1 MACDFITKGKK
12 ATACMD
18 SVGGV
23 KNYYFALWGDYG
35 MTVVN
40 GEVAHIGDLEI
51 SVNARVYKYEVTGNA
66 NSLTETLNPSMEN
79 MTAFVT
85 QVASAT
91 FQGLNRDLQ
100 IQLSLL
106 AKSRTLVF
114 IEDYNGNIKL
124 MGLTNGAYGSAGTA
138 VTGAAKGDLSGYTI
152 ELTAEEKDYAPFLS
166 SAAKTAL
173 YAAVEPLYVS

>member
-1 MACDFITKGKK
+1 MACEFITKGKK
-12 ATACMD
+12 ATACMN
-18 SVGGV
+18 SIGGV
-23 KNYYFALWGDYG
+23 KNFYFALWGDWG
-35 MTVVN
+35 IQVES
-40 GEVAHIGDLEI
+40 GEVLNLGTLDTADQFF
-51 SVNARVYKYEVTGNA
+51 KYEVTGNA
-66 NSLTETLNPSMEN
+66 NSFTETLNPSMEN

-91 FQGLNRDLQ
+91 FQGLNKDLQ
-100 IQLSLL
+100 VQLSLL

-124 MGLTNGAYGSAGTA
+124 MGLKNGAYGSAGTA

-166 SAAKTAL
+166 SAAKTQL
-173 YAAVEPLYVS
+173 YEGVVNTYV

>member
-18 SVGGV
+18 SIGGV
-23 KNYYFALWGDYG
+23 KNYYFALWADYDI
-35 MTVVN
+35 TVAN
-40 GEVAHIGDLEI
+40 GEVSSLRSLTQE
-51 SVNARVYKYEVTGNA
+51 VFKYEVTGNA
-66 NSLTETLNPSMEN
+66 NSFTETLNPSMEN
-79 MTAFVT
+79 MTSFVT

-91 FQGLNRDLQ
+91 FHGLNKDLQ
-100 IQLSLL
+100 VQLSLL
-106 AKSRTLVF
+106 AKSRTIVF

-124 MGLTNGAYGSAGTA
+124 MGAFNGAYGSAGTA

-166 SAAKTAL
+166 SAAKAEL
-173 YAAVEPLYVS
+173 YVAVENSYVS

>member
-91 FQGLNRDLQ
+91 FQGLDKDLQ
-100 IQLSLL
+100 VQLSLL

-124 MGLTNGAYGSAGTA
+124 MGLRNGAYGSAGTA

-166 SAAKTAL
+166 SSAKTQL
-173 YAAVEPLYVS
+173 YATIENIYI

>member
-18 SVGGV
+18 SIGGV

-35 MTVVN
+35 MTVAS
-40 GEVAHIGDLEI
+40 GEIQNIGSLDT
-51 SVNARVYKYEVTGNA
+51 SQQVFKYEVTGNA

-85 QVASAT
+85 QVTSAT
-91 FQGLNRDLQ
+91 FQGLNKDLQ
-100 IQLSLL
+100 VQLSLL

-152 ELTAEEKDYAPFLS
+152 ELTAEEKEFAPFLS
-166 SAAKTAL
+166 SAAKSAL
-173 YAAVEPLYVS
+173 YSAVEDLYVS

>member
-12 ATACMD
+12 ATACMG

-23 KNYYFALWGDYG
+23 KNYYFALWRDYHI
-35 MTVVN
+35 TVDA
-40 GEVAHIGDLEI
+40 GEVTDLGTLAQ
-51 SVNARVYKYEVTGNA
+51 VFKYEVTGNA

-91 FQGLNRDLQ
+91 FQGLNKDLQ
-100 IQLSLL
+100 VQLSLL

-114 IEDYNGNIKL
+114 EEDYNGNIKV

-152 ELTAEEKDYAPFLS
+152 ELTAEEKEFAPFLS
-166 SAAKTAL
+166 SSAKSEL
-173 YAAVEPLYVS
+173 YAAVEDVYVS

>member
-12 ATACMD
+12 ATACMN

-23 KNYYFALWGDYG
+23 KNYYFALWGNYG
-35 MTVVN
+35 MN
-40 GEVAHIGDLEI
+40 IIMGEVLTLGSLNQIF
-51 SVNARVYKYEVTGNA
+51 KYEVTGNA

-85 QVASAT
+85 QVTSAT
-91 FQGLNRDLQ
+91 FQGLNKDLQ
-100 IQLSLL
+100 FQLSLL
-106 AKSRTLVF
+106 ATSRTLVF

-124 MGLTNGAYGSAGTA
+124 MGAYNGAYGSAGTS
-138 VTGAAKGDLSGYTI
+138 VTGGAKGDLSGYTI
-152 ELTAEEKDYAPFLS
+152 ELTAEEKEFAPFLA

-173 YAAVEPLYVS
+173 YAAVEDLYVS

>member
-1 MACDFITKGKK
+1 MSCDFITKGKL

-18 SVGGV
+18 SIGGV
-23 KNYYFALWGDYG
+23 KNYYFALWSNYG
-35 MTVVN
+35 ITVAN
-40 GEVAHIGDLEI
+40 GEISSLGNSLEQ
-51 SVNARVYKYEVTGNA
+51 VFKYEVTGNA

-85 QVASAT
+85 QVTSAT
-91 FQGLNRDLQ
+91 FQGLNKDLQ
-100 IQLSLL
+100 VQLSLL

-173 YAAVEPLYVS
+173 YAAVEDFYVS

>member
-1 MACDFITKGKK
+1 
-12 ATACMD
+12 
-18 SVGGV
+18 
-23 KNYYFALWGDYG
+23 
-35 MTVVN
+35 
-40 GEVAHIGDLEI
+40 
-51 SVNARVYKYEVTGNA
+51 
-66 NSLTETLNPSMEN
+66 MEN

-91 FQGLNRDLQ
+91 FQGLNKDLQ
-100 IQLSLL
+100 VQLSLL

-114 IEDYNGNIKL
+114 EEDYNGNIKL
-124 MGLTNGAYGSAGTA
+124 MGLTNGAYGSAGTS

-173 YAAVEPLYVS
+173 YAAVEDVYVS

>member
-1 MACDFITKGKK
+1 
-12 ATACMD
+12 MD
-18 SVGGV
+18 SIGGV
-23 KNYYFALWGDYG
+23 KNYLFALWGDYG
-35 MTVVN
+35 ITVAS
-40 GEVAHIGDLEI
+40 GEVTSIGSLG
-51 SVNARVYKYEVTGNA
+51 SVYKYEVIGNA

-85 QVASAT
+85 QVTSAT
-91 FQGLNRDLQ
+91 FQRLNKDLQ
-100 IQLSLL
+100 VQLSLL

-173 YAAVEPLYVS
+173 YAAEEDVYVS

>member
-18 SVGGV
+18 SIGGV

-35 MTVVN
+35 ITVSA
-40 GEVAHIGDLEI
+40 GEVAHIGTLGTSEY
-51 SVNARVYKYEVTGNA
+51 VHVYKYEVTGNA

-85 QVASAT
+85 QVTSAT
-91 FQGLNRDLQ
+91 FQGLNKDLQ
-100 IQLSLL
+100 VQLSLL

-114 IEDYNGNIKL
+114 IEDYNGNVKL

-152 ELTAEEKDYAPFLS
+152 ALTAEEKEFAPFLS
-166 SAAKTAL
+166 SVAKAELFAAL
-173 YAAVEPLYVS
+173 EDSYVS

>member
-35 MTVVN
+35 ITVSA
-40 GEVAHIGDLEI
+40 GEVSSIGSLAQ
-51 SVNARVYKYEVTGNA
+51 VFKYEVTGNA
-66 NSLTETLNPSMEN
+66 NSLTENSNPSMEN

-91 FQGLNRDLQ
+91 FQGLSKDLQ
-100 IQLSLL
+100 VQLSLL

-124 MGLTNGAYGSAGTA
+124 MGAFNGAYGSAGTA

-152 ELTAEEKDYAPFLS
+152 ELTAEENNYAPFLTS
-166 SAAKTAL
+166 SAKSEL
-173 YAAVEPLYVS
+173 YAAVEDVYVS

>member
-1 MACDFITKGKK
+1 MACEFITKGKK

-18 SVGGV
+18 GVGGV
-23 KNYYFALWGDYG
+23 KNYYFALWANYG
-35 MTVVN
+35 MTVAS
-40 GEVAHIGDLEI
+40 GEVTALGSLAQ
-51 SVNARVYKYEVTGNA
+51 VFKYEVTGNA

-85 QVASAT
+85 QVTSAT
-91 FQGLNRDLQ
+91 FQGLNKDLQ
-100 IQLSLL
+100 FQLSLL

-124 MGLTNGAYGSAGTA
+124 MGAFNGAYGSAGTS
-138 VTGAAKGDLSGYTI
+138 VTGGAKGDLSGYTI

-166 SAAKTAL
+166 SSAKTAL
-173 YAAVEPLYVS
+173 YAAVKDVYVS

>member
-23 KNYYFALWGDYG
+23 KNYYFALWGNYG
-35 MTVVN
+35 ITVVN
-40 GEVAHIGDLEI
+40 GEVTSHGSIGAIEHIF
-51 SVNARVYKYEVTGNA
+51 KYEVTGNA

-79 MTAFVT
+79 MTSFVT
-85 QVASAT
+85 QVTSAT
-91 FQGLNRDLQ
+91 FQGLNKDLQ
-100 IQLSLL
+100 VQLSLL

-152 ELTAEEKDYAPFLS
+152 ELTAEEKEFAPFLS
-166 SAAKTAL
+166 SESKAEL
-173 YAAVEPLYVS
+173 FAAVEDTYVS

>member
-1 MACDFITKGKK
+1 MACDFISKGKL
-12 ATACMD
+12 ANACMD
-18 SVGGV
+18 SIGGV
-23 KNYYFALWGDYG
+23 KNYYFAPWGNYG
-35 MTVVN
+35 ITVAN
-40 GEVAHIGDLEI
+40 GEVTSLGSIVENI
-51 SVNARVYKYEVTGNA
+51 FKYEVTGNA

-85 QVASAT
+85 QVTSAT
-91 FQGLNRDLQ
+91 FQGLNKELQ
-100 IQLSLL
+100 VQLSLL
-106 AKSRTLVF
+106 AKTRTLVF

-152 ELTAEEKDYAPFLS
+152 ELTAEEKDYAPFLA

-173 YAAVEPLYVS
+173 YAAVEDSYVS

>member
-35 MTVVN
+35 ITVAA
-40 GEVAHIGDLEI
+40 GEVSSLGTLAQ
-51 SVNARVYKYEVTGNA
+51 VFKYEVTGNA

-85 QVASAT
+85 QVTSAT
-91 FQGLNRDLQ
+91 FQGLNKDLQ
-100 IQLSLL
+100 FQLSLL

-124 MGLTNGAYGSAGTA
+124 MGVFNGAYGSAGTS
-138 VTGAAKGDLSGYTI
+138 VTGGAKGDLSGYTI
-152 ELTAEEKDYAPFLS
+152 ELTAEEKEFAPFLAS
-166 SAAKTAL
+166 GAISALK
-173 YAAVEPLYVS
+173 AAVEDVYVS

>member
-12 ATACMD
+12 ATACMN

-23 KNYYFALWGDYG
+23 KNFYFALWGDYG
-35 MTVVN
+35 ITVSA
-40 GEVAHIGDLEI
+40 GEVSSIGTLASHIF
-51 SVNARVYKYEVTGNA
+51 KYEVTGNA
-66 NSLTETLNPSMEN
+66 NSFTETLNPSMEN

-91 FQGLNRDLQ
+91 FQGLDKDLQ
-100 IQLSLL
+100 VQLSLL

-152 ELTAEEKDYAPFLS
+152 ELTAEEKEFAPFLS
-166 SAAKTAL
+166 SGAKTAL
-173 YAAVEPLYVS
+173 YAAAADEDVL

>member
-18 SVGGV
+18 SIGGV
-23 KNYYFALWGDYG
+23 KNYYFALWDNYG
-35 MTVVN
+35 MKIIMD
-40 GEVAHIGDLEI
+40 EVLSIGSLAK
-51 SVNARVYKYEVTGNA
+51 VFKYEVTGNA
-66 NSLTETLNPSMEN
+66 NSFTETLNPSMEN

-85 QVASAT
+85 QVTSAT
-91 FQGLNRDLQ
+91 FQGLNKDLQ
-100 IQLSLL
+100 FQLSLL

-124 MGLTNGAYGSAGTA
+124 MGAFNGAYGSAGTA

-152 ELTAEEKDYAPFLS
+152 ELTAEEKDYAPFLAS
-166 SAAKTAL
+166 GAKTEL
-173 YAAVEPLYVS
+173 YKAVIEVYVS

>member
-23 KNYYFALWGDYG
+23 KNYYFALWGNYG
-35 MTVVN
+35 MSIIM
-40 GEVAHIGDLEI
+40 GEVLTLGSLAQ
-51 SVNARVYKYEVTGNA
+51 VFKYEVTGNA

-85 QVASAT
+85 QVTSAT
-91 FQGLNRDLQ
+91 FQGLNKDLQ
-100 IQLSLL
+100 VQLSLL

-114 IEDYNGNIKL
+114 EEDYNGNIKL

-138 VTGAAKGDLSGYTI
+138 VTGGAKGDLSGYTI
-152 ELTAEEKDYAPFLS
+152 ELTAEEKEFAPFLA

-173 YAAVEPLYVS
+173 YAAVEDEYVS

>member
-12 ATACMD
+12 ATACMNN
-18 SVGGV
+18 VGGV
-23 KNYYFALWGDYG
+23 KNYYFALWGNYG
-35 MTVVN
+35 MN
-40 GEVAHIGDLEI
+40 IIMEEVLSLGSLAQ
-51 SVNARVYKYEVTGNA
+51 VFKYEVTGNA

-85 QVASAT
+85 QVTSAT
-91 FQGLNRDLQ
+91 FQGLNKDLQ
-100 IQLSLL
+100 FQLSLL

-124 MGLTNGAYGSAGTA
+124 MGAFNGAYGSAGTS
-138 VTGAAKGDLSGYTI
+138 VTGGAKGDLSGYTI
-152 ELTAEEKDYAPFLS
+152 ELTAEEKDYAPLLS

-173 YAAVEPLYVS
+173 YAAVEDVYVS

>member
-1 MACDFITKGKK
+1 MACEFITKGKK
-12 ATACMD
+12 ATACMN
-18 SVGGV
+18 SIGGV
-23 KNYYFALWGDYG
+23 KNYYFALWEDYG
-35 MTVVN
+35 IKVFA
-40 GEVAHIGDLEI
+40 GEVTDIGAL
-51 SVNARVYKYEVTGNA
+51 AQTLVYKYEVTGNA

-85 QVASAT
+85 QVATAT
-91 FQGLNRDLQ
+91 FQGLNKDLQ
-100 IQLSLL
+100 VQLSLL

-114 IEDYNGNIKL
+114 EEDYNGNIKV

-166 SAAKTAL
+166 SAAKTEL
-173 YAAVEPLYVS
+173 FAAQRDSYVS

>member
-23 KNYYFALWGDYG
+23 KNYYFALWGNYG
-35 MTVVN
+35 MHVVMH
-40 GEVAHIGDLEI
+40 EVLTLGSLAQ
-51 SVNARVYKYEVTGNA
+51 VFKYEVTGNA

-91 FQGLNRDLQ
+91 FQGLNKDLQ
-100 IQLSLL
+100 VQLSLL

-114 IEDYNGNIKL
+114 EEDYNGNIKL

-152 ELTAEEKDYAPFLS
+152 ELTAEEKEFAPFLS
-166 SAAKTAL
+166 SAAKSEL
-173 YAAVEPLYVS
+173 YAAVEDVYVS

>member
-12 ATACMD
+12 ATACMNRI
-18 SVGGV
+18 GGV

-35 MTVVN
+35 MTVVAGS
-40 GEVAHIGDLEI
+40 GEVFSLGTLAQ
-51 SVNARVYKYEVTGNA
+51 VFKYEVTGNA
-66 NSLTETLNPSMEN
+66 NSLTETFNPSMEN

-91 FQGLNRDLQ
+91 FQGLNNDLQ
-100 IQLSLL
+100 VQLSLL

-114 IEDYNGNIKL
+114 EEDYNGNIKL

-152 ELTAEEKDYAPFLS
+152 ELTAEEKDYAPFLTP
-166 SAAKTAL
+166 AAKLEL
-173 YAAVEPLYVS
+173 YAAVEDVYVPEF

>member
-18 SVGGV
+18 SIGGV
-23 KNYYFALWGDYG
+23 KNYYFALWCDGIIVTAG
-35 MTVVN
+35 
-40 GEVAHIGDLEI
+40 EI
-51 SVNARVYKYEVTGNA
+51 SSLGNSLEQVFKYEVTGNA
-66 NSLTETLNPSMEN
+66 NSLTETLNPSIEN

-85 QVASAT
+85 QVTSAT
-91 FQGLNRDLQ
+91 FQGLNKDLQ
-100 IQLSLL
+100 VQLSLL

-124 MGLTNGAYGSAGTA
+124 MGLKNGAYGSAGTA

-166 SAAKTAL
+166 SAAKTEL
-173 YAAVEPLYVS
+173 YAAIENSFVS

>member
-12 ATACMD
+12 ATACMN
-18 SVGGV
+18 SIGGV
-23 KNYYFALWGDYG
+23 KNYYFALWSDYG
-35 MTVVN
+35 
-40 GEVAHIGDLEI
+40 I
-51 SVNARVYKYEVTGNA
+51 SVVAGEIQNLGTLDTTDQFFKYEVTGNA

-85 QVASAT
+85 QVTSAT
-91 FQGLNRDLQ
+91 FQGLNKDLQ
-100 IQLSLL
+100 VQLSLL

-152 ELTAEEKDYAPFLS
+152 ELTAEEKEFAPFLS
-166 SAAKTAL
+166 SAAKTEL
-173 YAAVEPLYVS
+173 YAAVEHQYVS

>member
-1 MACDFITKGKK
+1 MACDFITKGKL

-18 SVGGV
+18 SIGGV

-35 MTVVN
+35 ITVAA
-40 GEVAHIGDLEI
+40 GEVYSLGHL
-51 SVNARVYKYEVTGNA
+51 NTNRVFKYEVTGNA

-85 QVASAT
+85 QVTSAT
-91 FQGLNRDLQ
+91 FQGLNRELQ
-100 IQLSLL
+100 VQLSWL

-152 ELTAEEKDYAPFLS
+152 ELTAEEKDYAPFLGS
-166 SAAKTAL
+166 DAKMVL
-173 YAAVEPLYVS
+173 YALVEDEYVS

>member
-12 ATACMD
+12 ATACMN
-18 SVGGV
+18 SIGGV
-23 KNYYFALWGDYG
+23 KNYYFALWGNYG
-35 MTVVN
+35 FTVSA
-40 GEVAHIGDLEI
+40 GEVAALGSLEQI
-51 SVNARVYKYEVTGNA
+51 FKYEVTGNA

-91 FQGLNRDLQ
+91 FQGLNKDLQ
-100 IQLSLL
+100 VQLSLL

-114 IEDYNGNIKL
+114 EEDYNGNIKL

-152 ELTAEEKDYAPFLS
+152 ELTAEEREFAPFLTTV
-166 SAAKTAL
+166 AKMEL
-173 YAAVEPLYVS
+173 YAAVEDVYVS

>member
-23 KNYYFALWGDYG
+23 KNYYFARWVDYG
-35 MTVVN
+35 ITVAA
-40 GEVAHIGDLEI
+40 GEVTHLGTLQQ
-51 SVNARVYKYEVTGNA
+51 VFKYEVTGNA

-91 FQGLNRDLQ
+91 FQGLNKDLQ
-100 IQLSLL
+100 VQLSLL

-114 IEDYNGNIKL
+114 EEDYNGNIKL
-124 MGLTNGAYGSAGTA
+124 MGLTNGAYGSAGTS

-152 ELTAEEKDYAPFLS
+152 ELTAEEKDYAPFLA

-173 YAAVEPLYVS
+173 YAAVEDVYVS